1 MAKSLISEDLR
12 SALLQQWCHER
23 YNASLYLY
31 LAGFFANKGLNN
43 FSNLFLGQHNE
54 EIEHSLLIYEFLVD
68 MNAPIEIGEIDSI
81 SLEINNIMDVAETYL
96 DREKVTTFDLD
107 EIKSLTIA
115 EKNGVAE
122 EFLREM
128 VQRQRAELAE
138 ANDFYDNAEL
148 CSNDWWKVKMWDNMV
163 GE

>member
-12 SALLQQWCHER
+12 YALLQQWCHER

-43 FSNLFLGQHNE
+43 FSKMFLNQHNE

-68 MNAPIEIGEIDSI
+68 MNAPIQIGEIDSV
-81 SLEINNIMDVAETYL
+81 SLEISNIMDIAEVYL

-107 EIKSLTIA
+107 EIKLLTIS
-115 EKNGVAE
+115 EKNAVAE

-128 VQRQRAELAE
+128 IQKQRNELAE

-148 CSNDWWKVKMWDNMV
+148 CGNDWWKAKIWND
-163 GE
+163 GIGD